1 MCFVELR
8 KCYEK
13 CTRNWYFDSVKWK
26 SIKYQFCTLQDNYNL
41 LIKKLNLFHTGQ
53 KTTMMKLVFSFRKFI
68 FFWTNLCCH
77 ISGLDHT
84 RCILLRLVI
93 RATLLNILRFLQI
106 LFRISDYLLKFYA
119 RKETKSSYWKNPKKS
134 PTWPKM
140 SNVMAQPACQHL
152 NWDLSTIWTFSFQFS
167 NFKLL
172 NAILK
177 SIEVSNF
184 EINLEKQEIN
194 MQQICATPS
203 SHDCK

>member
-1 MCFVELR
+1 MKNVQE
-8 KCYEK
+8 
-13 CTRNWYFDSVKWK
+13 NWYFDSTVKWK
-26 SIKYQFCTLQDNYNL
+26 STSQLSISCVHCKTIIIYWSWS
-41 LIKKLNLFHTGQ
+41 LICFTQ
-53 KTTMMKLVFSFRKFI
+53 KNHDESSFVLSGNSF

-119 RKETKSSYWKNPKKS
+119 RKETKSSYLKNSKKS

>member
-1 MCFVELR
+1 MKNVQEIGVLIQLNESQLSISFVHCKTIIIYWSWSLICF
-8 KCYEK
+8 
-13 CTRNWYFDSVKWK
+13 T
-26 SIKYQFCTLQDNYNL
+26 
-41 LIKKLNLFHTGQ
+41 Q
-53 KTTMMKLVFSFRKFI
+53 KNHDESSFVLSGNSF

-93 RATLLNILRFLQI
+93 RATLLNILRFLQL
-106 LFRISDYLLKFYA
+106 LFRILDYLLKFYA
-119 RKETKSSYWKNPKKS
+119 RKETKSSYLKNSKKS

>member
-1 MCFVELR
+1 MKNVQEIGVLIQLNESQLSISFVHCKTIIIYWSWSLICF
-8 KCYEK
+8 
-13 CTRNWYFDSVKWK
+13 T
-26 SIKYQFCTLQDNYNL
+26 
-41 LIKKLNLFHTGQ
+41 Q
-53 KTTMMKLVFSFRKFI
+53 KNHDESSFSF

-93 RATLLNILRFLQI
+93 RATLLNILRFLQL
-106 LFRISDYLLKFYA
+106 LFLISDYLLKFYA
-119 RKETKSSYWKNPKKS
+119 RKETKSSYLKNSKKS